1 MAARRVAARQSM
13 RAHRQMATGAQPCSP
28 GSNRERKRGSA
39 LRSNAMIA
47 ALVHI
52 SAATLALSSL
62 QLRWAPCVLRLNA
75 SSRYELRL
83 DARPAAAMRLG
94 QVARLAS
101 PLCPAGPFLQLP
113 LAPAQPPS
121 PKATAFAP
129 VTLCPGLEQE
139 AFSRCPTNV
148 GSSIPTIPNHLAAV
162 SLVTAPPHTRS
173 QRRTQAI
180 VCSRRLSS
188 C

>member
-1 MAARRVAARQSM
+1 MRSPRARRLESKGPW
-13 RAHRQMATGAQPCSP
+13 QMATEAQPCSP
-28 GSNRERKRGSA
+28 SSNRERKRGST
-39 LRSNAMIA
+39 LRSNALIA

-52 SAATLALSSL
+52 SAATLALSSP
-62 QLRWAPCVLRLNA
+62 QLHWAPCVLRLNA
-75 SSRYELRL
+75 SPPYELRL

-101 PLCPAGPFLQLP
+101 PLCPAGPFLQLR
-113 LAPAQPPS
+113 LALAQPPQS
-121 PKATAFAP
+121 QSHRFCPCD
-129 VTLCPGLEQE
+129 TLPALEQD
-139 AFSRCPTNV
+139 AFSCCPTNV
-148 GSSIPTIPNHLAAV
+148 GSLIPKIPNHLAAV